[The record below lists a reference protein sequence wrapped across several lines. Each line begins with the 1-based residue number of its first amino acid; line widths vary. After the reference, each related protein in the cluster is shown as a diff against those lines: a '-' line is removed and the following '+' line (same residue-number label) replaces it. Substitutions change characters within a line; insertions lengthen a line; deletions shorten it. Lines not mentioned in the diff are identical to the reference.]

1 MRLSPPN
8 ALHLR
13 PLLFA
18 RSPEHD
24 VPLPHYSPVRHCI
37 APLAALVSALRTQLQ
52 LPVFGLCDWNPFGLA
67 LLLSYKIGSVTG
79 GAEASRYAVPSM
91 AWLGLRAA
99 QIDRLQRKEGIE
111 LSSKPFSPVDR
122 RKVQSMLRNNQ
133 FLGETQNAEWRQEL
147 EAMQERGIK
156 VDLEAVLE
164 LERGFEI
171 FSEEVVQQELL
182 SENAIA

>member
-1 MRLSPPN
+1 MVIP
-8 ALHLR
+8 
-13 PLLFA
+13 
-18 RSPEHD
+18 
-24 VPLPHYSPVRHCI
+24 
-37 APLAALVSALRTQLQ
+37 
-52 LPVFGLCDWNPFGLA
+52 
-67 LLLSYKIGSVTG
+67 
-79 GAEASRYAVPSM
+79 ASRTVDVEPPPLQVLPAGANQQCAGGGR

-122 RKVQSMLRNNQ
+122 RKVQSMLKNNQ